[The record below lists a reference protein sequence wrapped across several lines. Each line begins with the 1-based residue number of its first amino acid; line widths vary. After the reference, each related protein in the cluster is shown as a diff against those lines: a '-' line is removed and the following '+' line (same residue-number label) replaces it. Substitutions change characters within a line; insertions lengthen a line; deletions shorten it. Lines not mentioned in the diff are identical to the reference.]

1 MVVASGLKPYGE
13 SKRPMSLGWSIALV
27 IAVCA
32 VGLRAVESSGD
43 PIGFTRVVVSAL
55 SIGIFFAVRRYS
67 LVRGLLLAVGF
78 EIVSGAA
85 LFVLVDLPLVAK
97 IGPELGRA
105 TAIVLERGA
114 PNVVHVIGML
124 ARP

>member
-1 MVVASGLKPYGE
+1 MVLASDLRPAIVT
-13 SKRPMSLGWSIALV
+13 KRPMSLGWSIALV

-43 PIGFTRVVVSAL
+43 PIGFTRVVVSSL

-67 LVRGLLLAVGF
+67 LIKGLMFALAF
-78 EIVSGAA
+78 ELAAGTA
-85 LFVLVDLPLVAK
+85 LFVLVDLPLVNK

-105 TAIVLERGA
+105 TAILLERGA